1 MSEKVKEG
9 YFLLFLL
16 RGFVGLVTLFPYRVQ
31 VAFFNTLIRA
41 FIACSPSYRKIAHK
55 NLMTAFPENDEAWRN
70 DIIKKHCLSL
80 ARFLADFFRLPK
92 LTDEWFYE
100 HVYFPQEEEYKK
112 KVKTGNGVMLLTGHI
127 GSFELL
133 PSRSAL
139 AGEPMAIVVRSMKQ
153 HQVDLWWNNIRA
165 VRGNSTISKKGAFK
179 AILKKAAQGEAIGFL
194 FDQNVTRSNAIFVDW
209 FGVPAATTKAL
220 GLVAMR
226 LKVPLIA
233 ARIRCSAFDHY
244 ELEIEEVKT
253 DDIYNDENL
262 DREEAIR
269 IITERGTRILERFIK
284 SEPADWFWFHRR
296 WRTRPEGEEE
306 NFYK

>member
-1 MSEKVKEG
+1 
-9 YFLLFLL
+9 
-16 RGFVGLVTLFPYRVQ
+16 
-31 VAFFNTLIRA
+31 
-41 FIACSPSYRKIAHK
+41 
-55 NLMTAFPENDEAWRN
+55 
-70 DIIKKHCLSL
+70 
-80 ARFLADFFRLPK
+80 
-92 LTDEWFYE
+92 
-100 HVYFPQEEEYKK
+100 
-112 KVKTGNGVMLLTGHI
+112 
-127 GSFELL
+127 
-133 PSRSAL
+133 
-139 AGEPMAIVVRSMKQ
+139 MAIVVRSMKQ
-153 HQVDLWWNNIRA
+153 HQVDLWWNGIRA

-233 ARIRCSAFDHY
+233 ARIRCTEIDRY

-306 NFYK
+306 NFYA